1 MRTPRSALFVP
12 ADRPERHQKA
22 FDSGAGAVIVDLED
36 AVAAS
41 QKDAARQV
49 LVETLA
55 GRDGGTTC
63 LVRINSPLLA
73 EGRAD
78 LEALEAM
85 RADGV
90 VVPKADVTAVELAAA
105 AGLPIVALVETA
117 AGILDATRVAAHPAV
132 HVLMLGPVDLSLEL
146 GIEETPDGDGLGTA
160 RGLLVLAAA
169 AGGIPGPLDGPC
181 VLPRD
186 EAALASEIE
195 RARRLGF
202 AGKSC
207 IHPAQVEPVN
217 AAFEPTAAEI
227 SWADSVVV
235 AYDEA
240 GDSGVVMMEGEMIDL
255 PVVLR
260 ARRILER
267 A

>member
-1 MRTPRSALFVP
+1 MLTPRSALFVP
-12 ADRPERHQKA
+12 ADRHERHQKA
-22 FDSGAGAVIVDLED
+22 FDSGAAAVIVDLED

-41 QKDAARQV
+41 QKDAARRV

-55 GRDGGTTC
+55 GRDGETTC

-73 EGRAD
+73 EGEAD
-78 LEALEAM
+78 LEALGSM
-85 RADGV
+85 RADGI
-90 VVPKADVTAVELAAA
+90 VVPKADVASVKEAAG

-117 AGILDATRVAAHPAV
+117 AGILDAAAIAAHPAV
-132 HVLMLGPVDLSLEL
+132 DVLMLGPVDLSLEL
-146 GIEETPDGDGLGTA
+146 GIEEAPDGDGLGTA

-186 EAALASEIE
+186 EAALASEID

-207 IHPAQVEPVN
+207 IHPAQVAPVN
-217 AAFEPTAAEI
+217 AAFAPTAAEI
-227 SWADSVVV
+227 EWAGGVVA

-240 GDSGVVMMEGEMIDL
+240 GDAGVVMLDGEMIDL